1 MKVFENQ
8 PGNLKVGQEAED
20 FTIGN
25 DLSLLNLKGS
35 PIFLAFWK
43 TL

>member
-1 MKVFENQ
+1 MKVFEDQ
-8 PGNLKVGQEAED
+8 TRKLEVGHEAED

-25 DLSLLNLKGS
+25 DLSLSDLKGS
-35 PIFLAFWK
+35 PIFLVFWK